1 MIARAPRI
9 GESFPIDFEV
19 LSGSQFRQLPD
30 DGRSP
35 VNDCAKRVENKSL
48 DSVKAHELTFA
59 EPDQAHSAVLH
70 SEVQVA
76 S

>member
-9 GESFPIDFEV
+9 GESFPIDFQV
-19 LSGSQFRQLPD
+19 LSGNQFRQLPD

-48 DSVKAHELTFA
+48 DSVKAHEDLC
-59 EPDQAHSAVLH
+59 
-70 SEVQVA
+70 
-76 S
+76 